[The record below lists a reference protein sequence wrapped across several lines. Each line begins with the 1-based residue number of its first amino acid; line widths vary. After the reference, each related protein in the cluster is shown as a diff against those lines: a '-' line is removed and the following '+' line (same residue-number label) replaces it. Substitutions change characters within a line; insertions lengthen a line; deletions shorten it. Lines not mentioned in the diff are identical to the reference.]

1 MTVPQKDYAVIIDG
15 TRTPFTKS
23 STVPTKTTTL
33 QDILPEDKFD
43 EFRDLL
49 LSAAPNAHEAHNY
62 LHMPIFTP
70 APTKENKVG
79 AMAHADPLDM
89 AAKIT
94 GEVVQRT
101 LIDNGIDPAEIK
113 GVYYGA
119 VHQEGPQGLNIGR
132 NLVLHP
138 DSKLPQSVPGISV
151 DMFCASSGEAISIC
165 KDKLEN
171 SGGHINLLIAGGVQ
185 SMSQI
190 AMGGNNNYINPKV
203 YDGNAKGFMNMGIT
217 AENLVEMYGITRQEQ
232 EEFALRSHQRATAA
246 QERGHFKNQITP
258 VVEGVD
264 QDDCIRPDTT
274 LKQMATRKPAFK
286 SERDGGTV
294 TAATS
299 SPTSDGASVVIMGR
313 ESYARA
319 NNLPVMCRVISTATV
334 GCAPEIMG
342 IGPVEA
348 AKEALHMAGKTMSQ
362 MADIQLNEAFAAQVL
377 SCLREFDKQGM
388 PVDMDKFNVNG
399 GALALSHPLA
409 ATLARIF
416 MESASNLKP
425 GEYGLVMACIGG
437 GQGFA
442 SVIQKPPAPQL

>member
-1 MTVPQKDYAVIIDG
+1 
-15 TRTPFTKS
+15 
-23 STVPTKTTTL
+23 
-33 QDILPEDKFD
+33 
-43 EFRDLL
+43 
-49 LSAAPNAHEAHNY
+49 
-62 LHMPIFTP
+62 
-70 APTKENKVG
+70 
-79 AMAHADPLDM
+79 MAHVDPLDM

-138 DSKLPQSVPGISV
+138 DSKLPQSVPGVSI

-171 SGGHINLLIAGGVQ
+171 SDGHINLLIAGGVQ

-190 AMGGNNNYINPKV
+190 AMGGNNSYINSHV

-217 AENLVEMYGITRQEQ
+217 AENLVEGEGITRQEQ
-232 EEFALRSHQRATAA
+232 EEFALRSHHRATAA

-286 SERDGGTV
+286 SERNCGTV

-299 SPTSDGASVVIMGR
+299 SPTSNSTSVVILSR
-313 ESYARA
+313 ER
-319 NNLPVMCRVISTATV
+319 
-334 GCAPEIMG
+334 
-342 IGPVEA
+342 
-348 AKEALHMAGKTMSQ
+348 
-362 MADIQLNEAFAAQVL
+362 
-377 SCLREFDKQGM
+377 
-388 PVDMDKFNVNG
+388 
-399 GALALSHPLA
+399 
-409 ATLARIF
+409 
-416 MESASNLKP
+416 
-425 GEYGLVMACIGG
+425 
-437 GQGFA
+437 
-442 SVIQKPPAPQL
+442 